1 MPDIQTAP
9 TLTALVEELSQKPER
24 GERLERVFRFSA
36 SPLRDGRYVHW
47 DTLRHRTPP
56 EDLTHREW
64 WLAIKMAR
72 RPLLRALPLRDA
84 EGLPFMYSL
93 PDPALEMLHQ
103 IDQQASGEIA
113 LTEEV
118 TNPATRDRYVVNSLI
133 EEAITSS
140 QLEGAHTTR
149 RVAKDMLR
157 TGRPART
164 KDEQMIVNNY
174 RAMLTV
180 RSWKEQPLSVERIL
194 ELHQIVTA
202 DTLDDPG
209 ASGRFQRVDDDRVT
223 VVDPGRRVV
232 FRPPPADQLE
242 ERAAAMVDFANGGG
256 VDGFI
261 HPVMR
266 SVLLHFWLAHDHPF
280 EDGNGRTAR
289 ALFYWSMLRSGYWLT
304 EFLSISRIL
313 RQAAMQYGRSFI
325 YTETDERDTT
335 YFALHQLRVILRS
348 VEELR
353 EYLRRKMKEKRE
365 IERVLRRSDLNHRQL
380 AVIGHALRHADADYT
395 FRSHQRS
402 HGIVYQSARNDLL
415 DLESRG
421 LLLRRTTGQTYHF
434 NPPRDLEERLREL
447 EGYQEADEILA
458 KPHKVSGSPGRS

>member
-1 MPDIQTAP
+1 
-9 TLTALVEELSQKPER
+9 
-24 GERLERVFRFSA
+24 
-36 SPLRDGRYVHW
+36 
-47 DTLRHRTPP
+47 
-56 EDLTHREW
+56 
-64 WLAIKMAR
+64 
-72 RPLLRALPLRDA
+72 
-84 EGLPFMYSL
+84 
-93 PDPALEMLHQ
+93 
-103 IDQQASGEIA
+103 
-113 LTEEV
+113 
-118 TNPATRDRYVVNSLI
+118 
-133 EEAITSS
+133 
-140 QLEGAHTTR
+140 
-149 RVAKDMLR
+149 
-157 TGRPART
+157 
-164 KDEQMIVNNY
+164 NY

-180 RSWKEQPLSVERIL
+180 RSWKEQPLNVERVL
-194 ELHQIVTA
+194 ELHRIVTA
-202 DTLDDPG
+202 DTLDDPS
-209 ASGRFQRVDDDRVT
+209 AAGRFQRVDDDRVT
-223 VVDPGRRVV
+223 VVDPSGEVV

-353 EYLRRKMKEKRE
+353 EYLRRKMKETRE
-365 IERVLRRSDLNHRQL
+365 LERALRRSDLNHRQL
-380 AVIGHALRHADADYT
+380 AVIGHALRHGDADYT

-402 HGIVYQSARNDLL
+402 HGVVYQSARSDLL
-415 DLESRG
+415 DLERRG
-421 LLLRRTTGQTYHF
+421 LVLRRAAGQTYHF
-434 NPPRDLEERLREL
+434 NPARDLEERLQAL

-458 KPHKVSGSPGRS
+458 KPQKPSDRPGRTS